1 MAGKKTA
8 PAFRFVH
15 FGTDKVAE
23 HRFCN
28 NRVRTTLYVRGWL
41 TPIIFLFKG
50 VILEEFAKLANRYF
64 AVIVMLQMWKE
75 TSNTG
80 GLPTTLPALSIIVTF
95 ASVLKLMQDID
106 RSRADHQLNTAKCER
121 LVAGKFVATTWTDI
135 KVGDFIKVHNREM
148 VPADIVIFAA
158 HEPDPENP
166 VGACHVETKSL
177 DGETNLKGRSV
188 AKLLNQL
195 VGATPAQQMR
205 NLGTLKG
212 HIECEQPNAATTKF
226 TGKVHVE
233 GHPPVVLNINNVL
246 LRCCSVRN
254 TDYVIG
260 MVVNTGR
267 DTKVMQGQME
277 PPLKSSTLD
286 RGINFLMTGIVSI
299 QLLLCLVATALRLV
313 NDREVATHWYTH
325 EGIDSDTQ
333 AVDAYT
339 VFIGILRWFVTL
351 AAFVSVSLYVS
362 VDSNKAFMKVIMEK
376 RQEMFYN
383 GTKLKVR
390 TMTLID
396 ELGVISH
403 VFSDKT
409 GTLTQN
415 IMQFRK
421 CSIAGRTYGEGYTE
435 IGLARL
441 ARLGHKP
448 PPAANGFAPP
458 AAGGAGDGKGGGKGG
473 SGGGGGSAA
482 ESTTAVNFDGPELF
496 SALRGDAGPEQM
508 QKCRDFVLHL
518 ALCHTVV
525 VEQLGSEKKLS
536 ASSPDEAALVSAAA
550 HFGIEFVNKQHSTVT
565 LRDSFSGKQPKFEVL
580 EVLEFSSAR
589 KRMSVVVQEPGTGR
603 IRLLSKG
610 ADSVM
615 ISLISS
621 ADAQVLRETQRH
633 LEDHAND
640 GLRTLMLT
648 EKTLDHAMYED
659 WSRRY
664 RLALVDL
671 VELEKKEKE
680 LPNEIERL
688 MSEIEVDMALVGSTA
703 IEDKLQDGVPK
714 TIADMGRAGIAVW
727 VLTGDKEET
736 AINIAYACELFDT
749 RTKVHILN
757 LKNAHDASAVRRELQ
772 RNGGL
777 ARVAAGTGEKHALV
791 LDGEVI
797 SLVMEDRSLQL
808 ELLKLTLNC
817 QSVIGCRC
825 APSQKAQLVSLVK
838 RNVKGAVTLA
848 IGDGANDVAMI
859 QAAHVGVGISGQE
872 GMQAANSADFSV
884 GQFRFLSELLFV
896 WGRNAYRRMS
906 TMIFYIFYK
915 NIVLALIMYW
925 YLFYSAASSTR
936 IYIEAGLQFYN
947 VIWTAAPI
955 VFCTLYDRDVSD
967 ELSRQLPQLYHL
979 GIRRAYFNTP
989 IVLRWV
995 FDCIFES
1002 AMIFFFL
1009 ISATPSM
1016 VSPQGA
1022 GRDPGATYLG
1032 DYAYAM
1038 VLLVVTL
1045 KLALYQYQVSWPQ
1058 HLSMLVCLVIWWP
1071 FSWVFN
1077 WSNWA
1082 FSSWA
1087 GTYVKDY
1094 SGLFDKVSGNLVYWL
1109 LLILVPAAVLL
1120 PQLFIFV
1127 YQRSFYPEFRDLAME
1142 LEFWKLVRGDEKA
1155 QARLEAWEIP
1165 LSQRTLPLR
1174 KDAPRPLPSAEQS
1187 SLPSWLRCC
1196 FGLLPG

>member
-1 MAGKKTA
+1 M
-8 PAFRFVH
+8 
-15 FGTDKVAE
+15 
-23 HRFCN
+23 
-28 NRVRTTLYVRGWL
+28 
-41 TPIIFLFKG
+41 
-50 VILEEFAKLANRYF
+50 
-64 AVIVMLQMWKE
+64 
-75 TSNTG
+75 
-80 GLPTTLPALSIIVTF
+80 
-95 ASVLKLMQDID
+95 
-106 RSRADHQLNTAKCER
+106 
-121 LVAGKFVATTWTDI
+121 
-135 KVGDFIKVHNREM
+135 
-148 VPADIVIFAA
+148 
-158 HEPDPENP
+158 
-166 VGACHVETKSL
+166 
-177 DGETNLKGRSV
+177 
-188 AKLLNQL
+188 
-195 VGATPAQQMR
+195 
-205 NLGTLKG
+205 
-212 HIECEQPNAATTKF
+212 
-226 TGKVHVE
+226 
-233 GHPPVVLNINNVL
+233 
-246 LRCCSVRN
+246 
-254 TDYVIG
+254 
-260 MVVNTGR
+260 
-267 DTKVMQGQME
+267 
-277 PPLKSSTLD
+277 
-286 RGINFLMTGIVSI
+286 
-299 QLLLCLVATALRLV
+299 
-313 NDREVATHWYTH
+313 
-325 EGIDSDTQ
+325 
-333 AVDAYT
+333 
-339 VFIGILRWFVTL
+339 
-351 AAFVSVSLYVS
+351 
-362 VDSNKAFMKVIMEK
+362 
-376 RQEMFYN
+376 
-383 GTKLKVR
+383 
-390 TMTLID
+390 
-396 ELGVISH
+396 
-403 VFSDKT
+403 
-409 GTLTQN
+409 
-415 IMQFRK
+415 
-421 CSIAGRTYGEGYTE
+421 
-435 IGLARL
+435 
-441 ARLGHKP
+441 
-448 PPAANGFAPP
+448 
-458 AAGGAGDGKGGGKGG
+458 
-473 SGGGGGSAA
+473 
-482 ESTTAVNFDGPELF
+482 
-496 SALRGDAGPEQM
+496 
-508 QKCRDFVLHL
+508 
-518 ALCHTVV
+518 
-525 VEQLGSEKKLS
+525 
-536 ASSPDEAALVSAAA
+536 
-550 HFGIEFVNKQHSTVT
+550 
-565 LRDSFSGKQPKFEVL
+565 
-580 EVLEFSSAR
+580 
-589 KRMSVVVQEPGTGR
+589 
-603 IRLLSKG
+603 
-610 ADSVM
+610 
-615 ISLISS
+615 
-621 ADAQVLRETQRH
+621 
-633 LEDHAND
+633 EDHAND
-640 GLRTLMLT
+640 GLRTLVVA
-648 EKTLDHAMYED
+648 EKVLEPAAYGQ
-659 WSRRY
+659 WS
-664 RLALVDL
+664 AQFAAACTDIG
-671 VELEKKEKE
+671 EIEKKDREE
-680 LPNEIERL
+680 PNRIDAL
-688 MSEIEVDMALVGSTA
+688 MDQMESGLTLLGSTA
-703 IEDKLQDGVPK
+703 IEDKLQDGVPQAV
-714 TIADMGRAGIAVW
+714 ADLNRAGVSVW

-736 AINIAYACELFDT
+736 AINIAFACELFDT
-749 RTKVHILN
+749 RTKVHIF
-757 LKNAHDASAVRRELQ
+757 NASHAPDAAALHRAFVEKTAEAEADAASEGGGTKHGVVIDGELIALVFAHTELQ
-772 RNGGL
+772 YDLLRL
-777 ARVAAGTGEKHALV
+777 SSLCS
-791 LDGEVI
+791 
-797 SLVMEDRSLQL
+797 SLVA
-808 ELLKLTLNC
+808 
-817 QSVIGCRC
+817 CRC
-825 APSQKAQLVSLVK
+825 APSQKAQLVLLVK
-838 RNVKGAVTLA
+838 ENVVGATTLA